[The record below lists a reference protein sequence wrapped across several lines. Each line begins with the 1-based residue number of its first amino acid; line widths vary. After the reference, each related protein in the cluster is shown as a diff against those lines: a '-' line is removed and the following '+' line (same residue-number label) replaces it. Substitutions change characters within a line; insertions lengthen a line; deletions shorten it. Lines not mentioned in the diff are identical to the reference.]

1 MRNIQST
8 MFGSTD
14 FSPDYAMIIIGPKL
28 GISRMTREHLGLVFY
43 LKIPF
48 FVVLTKIDLCPDN
61 IYKETI
67 NDLK

>member
-1 MRNIQST
+1 
-8 MFGSTD
+8 MFGLSGLLTD
-14 FSPDYAMIIIGPKL
+14 YGMIIIELIWGYRV
-28 GISRMTREHLGLVFY
+28 SRMTREHLGLVFY
-43 LKIPF
+43 FKIPF

>member
-1 MRNIQST
+1 M
-8 MFGSTD
+8 
-14 FSPDYAMIIIGPKL
+14 
-28 GISRMTREHLGLVFY
+28 GISRMTWEHLGLVFY

-48 FVVLTKIDLCPDN
+48 FVVLTKIDLYPDN